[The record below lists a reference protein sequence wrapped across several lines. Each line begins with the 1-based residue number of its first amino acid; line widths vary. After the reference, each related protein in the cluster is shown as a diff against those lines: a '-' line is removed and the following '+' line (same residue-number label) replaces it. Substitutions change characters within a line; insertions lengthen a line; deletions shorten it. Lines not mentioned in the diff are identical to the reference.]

1 MTTERQIK
9 NLPIVVN
16 EIYFYNLHCLVF
28 SMMELMNLSAWRYY
42 CQFYRGSYRA
52 LLMSSVI
59 SVGQSVAL
67 LPIALLVR
75 HAFDVAI
82 PAGNFSRLAWIGV
95 TIIFLYLLNGGMTLW
110 TRHVILHTT
119 KRVIQRFRGEILKK
133 FYILPRA
140 YYSQASLS
148 RLHTIMVQDTERLD
162 IMSNALVAQLIPAFF
177 ISLALGVV
185 LLLLNWFLFLMMLGI
200 TPLLFVII
208 QIMGK
213 GVSKRAFAHHR
224 SVERFSQGI
233 WFVLQ
238 MMDLTRIRAA
248 ERLEIGRQQKKLDD
262 LRLKSASNAFFN
274 AGYSLVQDLV
284 VAAFMILV
292 LIVGGRAVGA
302 GKMSLGEMLSFYVL
316 TALLKSQLH
325 TIALTVPQILEG
337 NESLTTLF
345 EFLAQPRKRPYS
357 GRKRIQFFGTL
368 TFDSVS
374 FQYEDRPILRDI
386 NLTISPHTWV
396 ALTGPSGAGKSTLAN
411 LILGFYVPQSG
422 KLYADGCPYHELDM
436 VHLRGKIGVVMQNP
450 ILFPGTILEN
460 ITYGCKEICLDSVRE
475 AAKLATAD
483 QFIRQLPKG
492 YETFIGEN
500 GLLLSGGQ
508 RQRIAIA
515 RALVGQPKLLILDE
529 PTNHLDASAVCQ
541 LMQNLKG
548 MSNCPA
554 TLMISHALEIVHQAE
569 QIYILEAGQLVA
581 LDRSQA

>member
-1 MTTERQIK
+1 MTTEGQIK
-9 NLPIVVN
+9 SLPIVVD
-16 EIYFYNLHCLVF
+16 EIYFCNPHCLIF
-28 SMMELMNLSAWRYY
+28 SMMELMNLPVWRYY
-42 CQFYRGSYRA
+42 CRFYSGSYRA

-59 SVGQSVAL
+59 SMGQSVVL

-82 PAGNFSRLAWIGV
+82 PAGNFSGLAWNGV
-95 TIIFLYLLNGGMTLW
+95 AIIFLYLLNGGMTLW

-119 KRVIQRFRGEILKK
+119 KRVIQQFRDEVLKK
-133 FYILPRA
+133 FYTLPRA

-177 ISLALGVV
+177 MSLALSVV
-185 LLLLNWFLFLMMLGI
+185 LLFLNWCLFLLMLGI
-200 TPLLFVII
+200 TPLLFVMI
-208 QIMGK
+208 QVMGK

-224 SVERFSQGI
+224 SVERFSQGV

-248 ERLEIGRQQKKLDD
+248 ERLEIARQRKKLDD

-274 AGYSLVQDLV
+274 AAYSLVQDLF

-316 TALLKSQLH
+316 AALLKNQLH
-325 TIALTVPQILEG
+325 TIALTAPQILEG

-345 EFLAQPRKRPYS
+345 EFLAQPKKRPYS
-357 GRKRIQFFGTL
+357 GRKRIQFFGAI

-396 ALTGPSGAGKSTLAN
+396 ALAGPSGAGKSTLAN

-422 KLYADGCPYHELDM
+422 KLYADGCPYDELDM
-436 VHLRGKIGVVMQNP
+436 VYLRGEIGVVVQDP

-460 ITYGCKEICLDSVRE
+460 ITYGCEEIRLAWVRKATE
-475 AAKLATAD
+475 LAAAD
-483 QFIRQLPKG
+483 EFIRQLPKG

-500 GLLLSGGQ
+500 GLLLLGGQ
-508 RQRIAIA
+508 RQQIAIA
-515 RALVGQPKLLILDE
+515 RALVRRPKLLILDE
-529 PTNHLDASAVCQ
+529 PTNHLDASAICQ
-541 LMQNLKG
+541 LMKNLKG
-548 MSNCPA
+548 MSDCPA
-554 TLMISHALEIVHQAE
+554 ILMISHAPEIVHQAE
-569 QIYILEAGQLVA
+569 QIYVLEAGQLTA
-581 LDRSQA
+581 FDRSQA